1 MKTIFRILACY
12 LAVSLILPSV
22 TAEENQH
29 TIDEAEYA
37 LQEFM
42 SQSGWNDYVVEDY
55 YVLYD
60 ADIEEYGYIFK
71 LSNDSFLGY
80 AIAVEAPNGYHIA
93 EASKN
98 CVFPYD
104 GYEDEYLL
112 IYTTSFGYY
121 AISDTMPLSIQEHL
135 INTKSGSVIN
145 KNAVLIRRFEPS
157 LNTIQGRYDPYR
169 TDVYINNYSSWFEP
183 AVQGTSNGC
192 VPWSMAM
199 ALKYLHNRGR
209 ITLSITNVNSIGYTL
224 YDLMGG
230 SPDAS
235 ITVSNTISGLSSFGN
250 LYCNRSLSTNGNGFW
265 PVSFSTV
272 KGEIDSNYP
281 LALMFNSG
289 ILYGVR
295 HSTTMVGYSVITYSG
310 TPANYVIVRDP
321 GTSGVPELY
330 LSWNST
336 NIHGY
341 YLIYVG

>member
-121 AISDTMPLSIQEHL
+121 AISDTM
-135 INTKSGSVIN
+135 
-145 KNAVLIRRFEPS
+145 
-157 LNTIQGRYDPYR
+157 
-169 TDVYINNYSSWFEP
+169 
-183 AVQGTSNGC
+183 
-192 VPWSMAM
+192 
-199 ALKYLHNRGR
+199 
-209 ITLSITNVNSIGYTL
+209 
-224 YDLMGG
+224 
-230 SPDAS
+230 
-235 ITVSNTISGLSSFGN
+235 
-250 LYCNRSLSTNGNGFW
+250 
-265 PVSFSTV
+265 
-272 KGEIDSNYP
+272 
-281 LALMFNSG
+281 
-289 ILYGVR
+289 
-295 HSTTMVGYSVITYSG
+295 VGYSVITYSG